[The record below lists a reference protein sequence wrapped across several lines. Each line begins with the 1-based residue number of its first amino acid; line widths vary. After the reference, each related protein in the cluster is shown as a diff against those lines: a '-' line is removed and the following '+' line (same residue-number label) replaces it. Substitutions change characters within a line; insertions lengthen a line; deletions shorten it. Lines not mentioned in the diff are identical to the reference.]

1 MPITDPLFYLAAV
14 PAVLL
19 AGIGKGGLGGLG
31 LLSVPLMALVAGPVQ
46 AAGVML
52 PILCVMDLF
61 GLWAYRRSW
70 NGALLRVML
79 PGALIGIGAGTLA
92 FGHLDEDAVRLV
104 IGLLAVGFAG
114 RYWLTRLLARPE
126 AAARAPSR
134 AAGVFWAGV
143 SGFTSFLAH
152 AGGPPVMVWL
162 LPQRLDRMTLAG
174 TTVVLFGVVNWVKL
188 LPYGWL
194 GQLGAANMATALVLS
209 PLAPLGIWMG
219 VRLTRRL
226 NDGLFHRL
234 SHAVLLLTG
243 LKLCADAFSSSP

>member
-1 MPITDPLFYLAAV
+1 MPVADPLFYLAAV

-31 LLSVPLMALVAGPVQ
+31 ILSVPLIALVAGPVQ
-46 AAGVML
+46 AAGIML

-61 GLWAYRRSW
+61 GLWAYRRWWS
-70 NGALLRVML
+70 GALLAVML
-79 PGALIGIGAGTLA
+79 PGALIGMAAGTLA

-104 IGLLAVGFAG
+104 IGVLAVGFAG
-114 RYWLTRLLARPE
+114 HYWLKRLLSRPE

-134 AAGVFWAGV
+134 AAGVFWSGL

-162 LPQRLDRMTLAG
+162 LPQRLDRLRLAG
-174 TTVVLFGVVNWVKL
+174 TTVVLFGIVNWVKL
-188 LPYGWL
+188 APYGWL
-194 GQLGAANMATALVLS
+194 GQLNAANIGTAVVLS

-226 NDGLFHRL
+226 NEALFYRL
-234 SHAVLLLTG
+234 SYAVLLLTG
-243 LKLCADAFSSSP
+243 VKLCADALHL